1 VSKAFTKE
9 DGGGGEELE
18 NLPKLEPWP
27 ADVKNYLTPDGYQD
41 LKQWIEFLRSPESKT
56 YRTRAFREA
65 KLAAMLSRLAA
76 AEEVKPPEAWTE
88 DDPVRFGMT
97 VTVTDE
103 ESGHTRDYTIVGVD
117 EADGYDRISW
127 RSPVA
132 RALLGK
138 KGGDYV
144 TVRLPG
150 NKKQDLNIMTVKYE
164 KPKKKR

>member
-9 DGGGGEELE
+9 DGGGEELE

-27 ADVKNYLTPDGYQD
+27 ADVKNYLTPEGYQD

-76 AEEVKPPEAWTE
+76 AEEVKPPKAWTE

-97 VTVTDE
+97 VTVIDE
-103 ESGHTRDYTIVGVD
+103 ESGYTRDYTIVGVD

-138 KGGDYV
+138 KAGDYV

-150 NKKQDLNIMTVKYE
+150 NKKQDLYIMTVRYE
-164 KPKKKR
+164 EPKKKR